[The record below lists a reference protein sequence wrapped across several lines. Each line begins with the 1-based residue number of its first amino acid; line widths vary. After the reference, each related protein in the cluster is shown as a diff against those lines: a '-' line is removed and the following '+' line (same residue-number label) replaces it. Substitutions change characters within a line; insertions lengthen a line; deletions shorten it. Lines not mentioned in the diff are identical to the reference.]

1 MMITLRSF
9 VGHLGVWLSLMTL
22 SGCDGKLGRPELL
35 WLLWAV
41 PMLGLFYALTLRRRA
56 KILEQFASLH
66 LLERLAS
73 GYSESRKRLKTGLIL
88 VAFTLALFSLTQPR
102 YGFVW
107 EDVKRQGVDIIVA
120 LDVSDSMLVEDA
132 QSGGKLT
139 RLERARREISDL
151 LKLLDGDR
159 VGLVAFAGTAFL
171 ECPLTL
177 DYAAAELFVASLDTD
192 LIPIKGTAIGTAIR
206 TATDAFRSSNET
218 SRALILIT
226 DGEDHSG
233 EALKAAE
240 EAKQAGI
247 RIFPIG
253 IGRDEGAPIPDP
265 QGGFRKDRRGEVIL
279 SKLDETTLQKIA
291 LNTGGKYVRSVTGDM
306 DLEQIYINGI
316 KALLEDQ
323 ELGSKRRQHWE
334 ERFQWVLLL
343 VLLALMLEPLIPERI
358 RNPGE
363 THG

>member
-1 MMITLRSF
+1 MIPHTMSWKP
-9 VGHLGVWLSLMTL
+9 LGVAALCSLTA
-22 SGCDGKLGRPELL
+22 CDGKLGRPELL
-35 WLLWAV
+35 WVLWAV
-41 PMLGLFYALTLRRRA
+41 PLLGLFYVFTFKRRT
-56 KILEQFASLH
+56 KLLEQFASLH

-73 GYSESRKRLKTGLIL
+73 GYSASRQRLKAGLIL
-88 VAFTLALFSLTQPR
+88 VAFALAIFSLTQPR
-102 YGFVW
+102 YGFEW
-107 EDVKRQGVDIIVA
+107 EDVKREGVDIIVA

-132 QSGGKLT
+132 QSGGQLT
-139 RLERARREISDL
+139 RLERARREIADL

-192 LIPIKGTAIGTAIR
+192 LIPIKGTAIGNAIR
-206 TATDAFRSSNET
+206 TSTDAFRSGNET

-240 EAKQAGI
+240 EAKQAGV

-265 QGGFRKDRRGEVIL
+265 NGGFRKDRRGEVIL

-306 DLEQIYINGI
+306 DLEQIYLNGI
-316 KALLEDQ
+316 KTLLDDQ

-334 ERFQWVLLL
+334 ERFQWVLLF
-343 VLLALMLEPLIPERI
+343 VLLGLMLEPLIPDRV
-358 RNPGE
+358 RRTGE
-363 THG
+363 HHG